1 MVRKIIFPMV
11 IFVTLLAAAN
21 VRSVPLLVLAIAEII
36 FAGMMIAL
44 SIFQRSRL
52 KAEPVRRFLHLQK
65 GQPCECRIKVD
76 NHSPFPVSRFR
87 LEAEHGYGFDP
98 NNREEVTL
106 YGGTDKDEG
115 YLKIEPEADHCGLN
129 RVRLK
134 SIRCYDWFLLSS
146 FPKKLKTDMQ
156 IAILPDAKLKM
167 HIIRRLQSAVPDPA
181 DEDAASHEAKGG
193 TEPEDIRP
201 YREGDPLRHIYWK
214 QSAKMNELWVK
225 EYGENM
231 LSYPVVEADDI
242 RTVSLS
248 LKEADCFYRIFY
260 ALLAGML
267 EAYGSFVFRHYLPS
281 GEKDEYRIN
290 NIDDISAL
298 IIAFYRI
305 DFTSLCELRVN
316 EEFTPTFTL
325 TLESYDLSISRD
337 GTVLKKFGENVTD
350 NEINETVIIV

>member
-21 VRSVPLLVLAIAEII
+21 VRSAPLLVLAIAEII

-167 HIIRRLQSAVPDPA
+167 HIIRRLQSSMRAGGQTLRCAGITMVGWFPSRRSEA
-181 DEDAASHEAKGG
+181 LYRRSWSCFRNTMQASL
-193 TEPEDIRP
+193 T
-201 YREGDPLRHIYWK
+201 
-214 QSAKMNELWVK
+214 SM
-225 EYGENM
+225 
-231 LSYPVVEADDI
+231 
-242 RTVSLS
+242 
-248 LKEADCFYRIFY
+248 
-260 ALLAGML
+260 
-267 EAYGSFVFRHYLPS
+267 
-281 GEKDEYRIN
+281 EKR
-290 NIDDISAL
+290 
-298 IIAFYRI
+298 
-305 DFTSLCELRVN
+305 
-316 EEFTPTFTL
+316 
-325 TLESYDLSISRD
+325 
-337 GTVLKKFGENVTD
+337 
-350 NEINETVIIV
+350 

>member
-44 SIFQRSRL
+44 SLFQRSRL
-52 KAEPVRRFLHLQK
+52 KAEPLRSFLHLQK

-76 NHSPFPVSRFR
+76 NRSPFPVSRFR
-87 LEAEHGYGFDP
+87 LEAEHGYDSGHS
-98 NNREEVTL
+98 EEVTL
-106 YGGTDKDEG
+106 YGGTDKNEG
-115 YLKIEPEADHCGLN
+115 YLKLEPDTGLCGMYM
-129 RVRLK
+129 VRLN
-134 SIRCYDWFLLSS
+134 SVSCYDWFLLSS
-146 FPKKLKTDMQ
+146 FPKRLKSTMRVAVLPDEKLK
-156 IAILPDAKLKM
+156 IG
-167 HIIRRLQSAVPDPA
+167 IIRHTASPVPDPTE
-181 DEDAASHEAKGG
+181 EDTSAPGTKGG
-193 TEPEDIRP
+193 SEPDDIRP
-201 YREGDPLRHIYWK
+201 YREGDPVRHIYWK

-225 EYGENM
+225 EYAENT

-242 RTVSLS
+242 RTGALS
-248 LKEADCFYRIFY
+248 IKEADCFYRIFY
-260 ALLAGML
+260 ALLTGML

-290 NIDDISAL
+290 TIDDIRTL

-305 DFTSLCELRVN
+305 DLTSLSDLSIN

-325 TLESYDLSISRD
+325 TLGSYDLSVSRD

-350 NEINETVIIV
+350 REINETVIMI